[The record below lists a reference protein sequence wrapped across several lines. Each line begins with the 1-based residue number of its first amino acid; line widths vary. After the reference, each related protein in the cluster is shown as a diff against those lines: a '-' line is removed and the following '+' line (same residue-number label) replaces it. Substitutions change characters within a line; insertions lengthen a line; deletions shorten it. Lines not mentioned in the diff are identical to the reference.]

1 VKLARRLRLV
11 PCRSRDGAAGAS
23 PIARPGALPWA
34 CKAARSWT
42 GRARV
47 VRCIPLTLISGKPG
61 TWSMPCCPRVPG
73 GLRLAGRLSRHGA
86 AGERTR
92 RRPRNGP
99 GHTRVPRMILLR
111 STLVPGSGLRAIG
124 RRPVAGVSASRHRA
138 LLAADARAVAAD
150 ARALAADARALA
162 SEAGAAEARSPEARA
177 SGAVTEARHAM
188 RAWPGVMP
196 AGEAGTPWRDS

>member
-1 VKLARRLRLV
+1 MKLTRRLRLV
-11 PCRSRDGAAGAS
+11 PCRSRDGAAGA
-23 PIARPGALPWA
+23 IARPGALPWA
-34 CKAARSWT
+34 WKAARSWT

-61 TWSMPCCPRVPG
+61 TWSMPCCPRVAG

-99 GHTRVPRMILLR
+99 GHTRVPRVILLR

-138 LLAADARAVAAD
+138 LLAAE
-150 ARALAADARALA
+150 ARALAADARAVA

-177 SGAVTEARHAM
+177 SRAVTEARHAM
-188 RAWPGVMP
+188 RAWHGVMP